1 MNPFEV
7 PRCPACGAEVTSTG
21 SGMQTC
27 AACDHRWVL
36 DGAPVERASSPVS
49 GMTWAVLAAVAV
61 GAAAGFANKADT
73 TFHFVSDAP
82 RVDLSAFPVTPGL
95 VPPPAVPPVRAPD
108 RLGSPLVE
116 LASAVAE
123 AKFTET
129 NRRPSYL
136 TSFYVVGWV
145 ENVSKIEISKPKVLA
160 ILRGGDDGEVGQAF
174 GFAERDT
181 LLPGEKS
188 PMLILVKDPPK
199 HHHITFETE
208 TRSVIFKFERAEAL
222 RVEHDPVKPASFGSG
237 WEVTGKVFN
246 DADHTAKFVQVE
258 VRAFDA
264 NGVLLGFDS
273 PYVDG
278 TDVAAHGMSR
288 FRATMMPYGPK
299 PARWEFVPL
308 GRREK

>member
-1 MNPFEV
+1 
-7 PRCPACGAEVTSTG
+7 
-21 SGMQTC
+21 MQTC
-27 AACDHRWVL
+27 AACAHRWVL

-82 RVDLSAFPVTPGL
+82 RVDLSAFPVTPPIT
-95 VPPPAVPPVRAPD
+95 PPVVPPVKVPAPS
-108 RLGSPLVE
+108 LFQ
-116 LASAVAE
+116 LAPAVAE

-129 NRRPSYL
+129 NRRPGYL

-145 ENVSKIEISKPKVLA
+145 ENVSKIEISRPKVLA
-160 ILRGGDDGEVGQAF
+160 ILRGGDDSEVGQAF
-174 GFAERDT
+174 GFAEQDT

-188 PMLILVKDPPK
+188 PILILVQDPPK

-208 TRSVIFKFERAEAL
+208 ARPVVFKFERAEAL
-222 RVEHDPVKPASFGSG
+222 RVEHDPVKPESPGSG
-237 WEVTGKVFN
+237 WSVTGKVFN
-246 DADHTAKFVQVE
+246 DGDHTAKFVQVE

-273 PYVDG
+273 PYVTG

-299 PARWEFVPL
+299 PERWEFVPM